1 MEGPTSKGKVQIQN
15 EIPLVL
21 RDRSTTD
28 VVYKTQTMRVEKLR
42 KEMLQK
48 ESKSQMQMPRLKRKK
63 I

>member
-15 EIPLVL
+15 EILLVL
-21 RDRSTTD
+21 RDLSTTD
-28 VVYKTQTMRVEKLR
+28 VVYKTRTMRVEKPR

-48 ESKSQMQMPRLKRKK
+48 ESKNQMQMPKLKRKK

>member
-15 EIPLVL
+15 EILQVL
-21 RDRSTTD
+21 QDLSTTH

-48 ESKSQMQMPRLKRKK
+48 ESKCQMQIHRLKRKK